1 MNKAFVREPDQTGEF
16 CPHCGSLGEPISAR
30 TLDAQLSPEA
40 RRGLPELA
48 CFCPYPKCEVVYFDS
63 LERVVTTDA
72 LSRPVYPKDP
82 AAPLCAC
89 FGFTREEVEQ
99 DVAEGV
105 LTRVKALFA
114 KSKSP
119 EANCVEQ
126 APSGKC
132 CSTEV
137 QRYYYK
143 CLENKGK

>member
-16 CPHCGSLGEPISAR
+16 CPRCGSLGEPVTGR

-40 RRGLPELA
+40 RCELADPA
-48 CFCPYPKCEVVYFDS
+48 CFCPYPRCEVVYFDAF
-63 LERVVTTDA
+63 ERVVTTEA
-72 LSRPVYPKDP
+72 FARPVYPKDP

-105 LTRVKALFA
+105 LTRVKGLFA

-119 EANCVEQ
+119 EADCAAKAVN
-126 APSGKC
+126 GKC

-143 CLENKGK
+143 CLGSKQS